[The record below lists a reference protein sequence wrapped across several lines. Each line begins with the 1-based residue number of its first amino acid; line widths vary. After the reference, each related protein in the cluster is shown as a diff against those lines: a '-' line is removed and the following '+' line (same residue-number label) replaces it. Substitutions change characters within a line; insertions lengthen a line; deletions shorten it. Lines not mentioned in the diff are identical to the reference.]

1 VINAYTQYSY
11 RGRGIKVDYDAV
23 KNCMQW
29 VKAHC
34 AGQRIGLPKIGAGSA
49 GGDWA
54 KISQILE
61 QELDGEDVTYVEYM
75 PIS

>member
-1 VINAYTQYSY
+1 
-11 RGRGIKVDYDAV
+11 
-23 KNCMQW
+23 MQW